1 MEGNPMRSDPYAG
14 DRIDYMNARRNAKP
28 ATGGRN
34 YARPVNPVDI
44 RDREAGLDH
53 YERTMEHV
61 TAIFAEF
68 RSWSRNLP
76 PIGTAAEEL
85 EF

>member
-1 MEGNPMRSDPYAG
+1 MRNDLYAG

-28 ATGGRN
+28 ATGGRD
-34 YARPVNPVDI
+34 YTVRRKAVDM

-53 YERTMEHV
+53 HERTMEHV

-76 PIGTAAEEL
+76 PIGEPETEIP
-85 EF
+85 F